1 MRIQNVMWQALVA
14 GSVVCLAIVGGCSD
28 SAPTGSDS
36 VSEVTGAAAASL
48 TAADVI
54 VPGTTVGAFTNA
66 ITPNESGW
74 STTEFWDNAS
84 GDGANCNVGFYAIGA
99 LGSSCGPAAAGST
112 ANQGG
117 FAGGKYWGSGTDHR
131 KSAPFMF
138 AGPYAY
144 KVTLLGAYTAE
155 DGEIGW
161 FTKVGGSYVF
171 HPLWTSKTIGGV
183 AFVPPT
189 GGVEWGFYVKH
200 PGHEGVGCAPNT
212 DCSDALVDMHDANRA
227 IPVQQFALM
236 TTASEGRYLVG
247 IEDGEQAVPAL
258 GDDDFQDFLLAVE
271 AFPIPTFVIGDGVP
285 ATVGAIVNFYGAQW
299 WKNNPVSGTASN
311 GVASF
316 KGYTAPGDGFCGGTW
331 TARPGNSGHPPA
343 TIPEFIAIIVTS
355 KVEKKGSNISGDIKR
370 VVLVR
375 QDGSYNPAS
384 GKAGNGAVTA
394 IVCSPTP

>member
-1 MRIQNVMWQALVA
+1 MRIPNVVRQAVVA
-14 GSVVCLAIVGGCSD
+14 GGVVCLANVGGCSD
-28 SAPTGSDS
+28 SAPTGSDN

-54 VPGTTVGAFTNA
+54 VPGTTVGAFANA

-84 GDGANCNVGFYAIGA
+84 GDGANCNVGFYAIGT
-99 LGSSCGPAAAGST
+99 LGATCAFAAAGST

-117 FAGGKYWGSGTDHR
+117 FAGGRYWGSGTGNR
-131 KSAPFMF
+131 QTAPFMF

-144 KVTLLGAYTAE
+144 KVTYLGAFTPE

-161 FTKVGGSYVF
+161 FTNTGGGYVF
-171 HPLWTSKTIGGV
+171 HPLFTSKTAGAV
-183 AFVPPT
+183 AFVPPL
-189 GGVEWGFYVKH
+189 GGVKWGFYLKH
-200 PGHEGVGCAPNT
+200 TGHEGVSCAANT
-212 DCSDALVDMHDANRA
+212 DCSDALVDMHETNRA

-236 TTASEGRYLVG
+236 TNAGEGRYIVG
-247 IEDGEQAVPAL
+247 IEEGEQAVPAL
-258 GDDDFQDFLLAVE
+258 GDDDFQDFLLAVD

-285 ATVGAIVNFYGAQW
+285 AAVGSVVNFYGPQW
-299 WKNNPVSGTASN
+299 AKNNPVSGTASN

-316 KGYTAPGDGFCGGTW
+316 KGYTSPGDGFCGGAW

-343 TIPEFIAIIVTS
+343 TIPEFIAVIVTS
-355 KVEKKGSNISGDIKR
+355 KVVKSGSNISGDIKR

-375 QDGSYNPAS
+375 QDGSYDPAA
-384 GKAGNGAVTA
+384 GKAGSGAVTG
-394 IVCSPTP
+394 IICGPTP